1 MLKEL
6 NMRLIPQGLNIYFA
20 DSLKKWIL
28 DSSYNEEF
36 GARPIARFI
45 TKNVETFIATSI
57 IKGELKPQIPY
68 VCDVVDGKIRIFN
81 K

>member
-1 MLKEL
+1 
-6 NMRLIPQGLNIYFA
+6 MRLICQGLNIYFA

-28 DSSYNEEF
+28 NESYNEEF

-45 TKNVETFIATSI
+45 TKNIETFIATKI
-57 IKGELKPQIPY
+57 ISGELKPQLPY
-68 VCDVVDGKIRIFN
+68 VCDVVDGNLRIFT